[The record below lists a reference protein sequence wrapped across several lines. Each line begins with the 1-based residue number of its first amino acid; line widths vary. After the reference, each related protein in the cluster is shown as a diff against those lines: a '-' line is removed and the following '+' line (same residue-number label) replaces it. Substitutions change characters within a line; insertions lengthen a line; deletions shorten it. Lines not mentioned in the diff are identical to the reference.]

1 MYFFVLLKPHVLD
14 NVENIIIN
22 LLLQVFVLGH
32 HKDPMYN

>member
-14 NVENIIIN
+14 NVENIIN

-32 HKDPMYN
+32 HKDPIYN